1 MQLQDC
7 KDPVVEFNMPYE
19 YGFKERVA
27 KLKGRKLKIWKIK
40 KQRKLSA
47 VTAQVKTKNEITKYD
62 TVAEEID

>member
-1 MQLQDC
+1 
-7 KDPVVEFNMPYE
+7 MPYE

-40 KQRKLSA
+40 KQRKLTA
-47 VTAQVKTKNEITKYD
+47 VTAQVKTKNEVTKYD